1 MKNQTIIRDE
11 RTITVENSSYRW
23 AYLMLSFGLLLIIAY
38 RSLMWRQ
45 SSWDLLALVVLSGL
59 VTTLYQWTHGIL
71 SRHWIVVTVV
81 AGVTAAAVAVVLV
94 LLR

>member
-1 MKNQTIIRDE
+1 MKDQTIIRDE

-23 AYLMLSFGLLLIIAY
+23 GYLLVSFGLLVAVAY
-38 RSLMWRQ
+38 RSFIWRQ
-45 SSWDLLALVVLSGL
+45 SSWDLLALVVLGGL

-71 SRHWIVVTVV
+71 SRHWVIVTIA
-81 AGVTAAAVAVVLV
+81 AGVTAAAVAIALV

>member
-1 MKNQTIIRDE
+1 MKDQTITRDE

-23 AYLMLSFGLLLIIAY
+23 AYLLLSFGLLVVTAY
-38 RSLMWRQ
+38 RSLIWRQ
-45 SSWDLLALVVLSGL
+45 SSWDLLALVILGGI

-71 SRHWIVVTVV
+71 SRHWVIVTIV
-81 AGVTAAAVAVVLV
+81 AGVTAAAVAVLSA